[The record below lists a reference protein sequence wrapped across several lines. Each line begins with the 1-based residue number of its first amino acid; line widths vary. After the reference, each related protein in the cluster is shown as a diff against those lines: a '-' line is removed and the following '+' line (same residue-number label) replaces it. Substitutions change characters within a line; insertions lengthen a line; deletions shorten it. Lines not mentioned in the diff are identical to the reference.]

1 MLIIKKKQTL
11 RQTVTQWRQE
21 NKHIAIIPTMGN
33 LHTGH
38 VKLIDTSRVRANKVV
53 VSVFVNPIQF
63 DRTADLA
70 SYPRT
75 LQQDYEH
82 LTQHDVDMVF
92 APATSAIYPNGIVNQ
107 SFVDVPPCFAKIL
120 EGANRPGHF
129 CGVATVVSK
138 LFNLMQPEVAYF
150 GEKDFQ
156 QLAIIRQLVRHMG
169 YDTDI
174 ISVPTVRTN
183 DNLALSSRNSYL
195 NAEANLIAPQL
206 YQALKQ
212 LVVVVPLR
220 VEVGERH
227 NDNLLAAAEL
237 LLHVGIKPNTLI
249 IRNAVTLKPLTVSSL
264 RAVLLFT
271 ALLGKT
277 RLIDNEQVDIDQR

>member
-1 MLIIKKKQTL
+1 MLIIKKTQTL

-21 NKHIAIIPTMGN
+21 NKHIALIPTMGN

-38 VKLIDTSRVRANKVV
+38 VKLMDTGRVRAENKVV

-75 LQQDYEH
+75 LQQDYEQ
-82 LTQHDVDMVF
+82 LTWHDVDMVF
-92 APATSAIYPNGIVNQ
+92 VPATSAIYPYGIVNQ
-107 SFVDVPPCFAKIL
+107 SFVDVPGFTKIL

-129 CGVATVVSK
+129 RGVATVVSK

-174 ISVPTVRTN
+174 IGVPTVRTA

-195 NAEANLIAPQL
+195 NAEAKLIVPQL
-206 YQALKQ
+206 YQALTQ

-220 VEVGERH
+220 VGERH
-227 NDNLLAAAEL
+227 NDNVLAAAEL
-237 LLHVGIKPNTLI
+237 LLHVGIIAKY
-249 IRNAVTLKPLTVSSL
+249 
-264 RAVLLFT
+264 
-271 ALLGKT
+271 
-277 RLIDNEQVDIDQR
+277 VDYQKRCYHEAINSI